1 MAQDSL
7 RRQALLLLVA
17 ALVACPSTAAP
28 KKVKAPG
35 GALAYHRD
43 SGSFGF
49 SVDAETPRIAKEQA
63 LAQCGHPKCEV
74 VASLRNDC
82 GVIVNGPKRFYVTR
96 GVTRQE
102 AEAKALRLCGE
113 GCKIVGWG
121 CMR

>member
-1 MAQDSL
+1 MTHGKACLHALTLALATLMAL
-7 RRQALLLLVA
+7 PCL
-17 ALVACPSTAAP
+17 AAP
-28 KKVKAPG
+28 KKVQAPG

-49 SVDAETPRIAKEQA
+49 SVDAATPRIAKEQA

-74 VASLRNDC
+74 VGSLRNDC
-82 GVIVNGPKRFYVTR
+82 GAIANGPKRFYVTR

-113 GCKIVGWG
+113 HCTIAGWA